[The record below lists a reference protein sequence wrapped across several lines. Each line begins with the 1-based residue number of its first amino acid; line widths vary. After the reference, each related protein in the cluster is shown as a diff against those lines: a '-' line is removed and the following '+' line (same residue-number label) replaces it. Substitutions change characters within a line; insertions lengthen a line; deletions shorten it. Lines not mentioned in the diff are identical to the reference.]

1 MEPAMTMTIVRIL
14 NNNTVITL
22 DKQGQE
28 KIICGKG
35 IAYKKRIG
43 DTVPESAVNKVFL
56 ATDQAE
62 RKKLTALLSEIPLEH
77 IQTADNVVEMVKAQL
92 GGNLNDSIYIN
103 LSDHIH
109 TAVGRF
115 LDGVTVSNTLLWDI
129 KRYYAA
135 EYQLGLKAL
144 DIIEKDLGVR
154 LPEDEAGFIALHIV
168 YAELN
173 DSNIAQVSQITQLIQ
188 ELCNMVRYH
197 FAIEFNEEAT
207 DYYRFITHLKFLARR
222 LLEAKQ
228 SDDHV
233 SDDLFP
239 ILVQK
244 YPETY
249 KCVQKI
255 RSFILRKYSYELSE
269 DEQVYLMI
277 HIERVVYKSQR

>member
-1 MEPAMTMTIVRIL
+1 MTMTIVRIL

-22 DKQGQE
+22 DEQGRE

-35 IAYKKRIG
+35 IAYKKRVG
-43 DTVPESAVNKVFL
+43 DSVPESAVNKVFL

-77 IQTADNVVEMVKAQL
+77 IQAADDVVEMVKAQL
-92 GGNLNDSIYIN
+92 GGDLNDSIYIN

-115 LDGVTVSNTLLWDI
+115 LDGVKVPNTLLWDI
-129 KRYYAA
+129 KTYYAA
-135 EYQLGLKAL
+135 EYQMGLKAL

-154 LPEDEAGFIALHIV
+154 LPVDEAGFIALHIV

-173 DSNIAQVSQITQLIQ
+173 ESNIAQVCQITQLIQ

-197 FAIEFNEEAT
+197 FATEFDREST
-207 DYYRFITHLKFLARR
+207 DYYRFITHLKFLASR
-222 LLEAKQ
+222 LVAAKQ
-228 SDDHV
+228 SGDHV
-233 SDDLFP
+233 SDGLFP
-239 ILVQK
+239 ILTQQ
-244 YPETY
+244 YPETH
-249 KCVQKI
+249 KCVQRI
-255 RSFILRKYSYELSE
+255 RSFLLKKYDYELSE

-277 HIERVVYKSQR
+277 HIERVVHKSRQ